1 MPEYTKVCW
10 YFRPVLKCDFYW
22 KSTSLQKVV
31 KAYKSDYK
39 PADPWMWLC
48 IESKAHPGYLYHMNK
63 SSLLLVIAYPLYI
76 VETFTRR
83 DYRVQIEQTN
93 HKALHFPYQ
102 YSKENNLSENGVLS
116 ASSRAVWMESVTG
129 VAIAATR
136 VEETDSQKQL
146 PSAEAITEC
155 LKMANETTTEDTGD
169 AENPQSGRDD
179 TDGMDNAPQRS
190 EGGQACYPEIQAC
203 DGLSVNRLDMKLASV
218 ADVLGVRLMAAF
230 VGGERYRG

>member
-1 MPEYTKVCW
+1 
-10 YFRPVLKCDFYW
+10 
-22 KSTSLQKVV
+22 
-31 KAYKSDYK
+31 
-39 PADPWMWLC
+39 MWPC
-48 IESKAHPGYLYHMNK
+48 IESKAHPGYWYHMDK

-83 DYRVQIEQTN
+83 DYRVQIEQTRTKIMVTMDYN
-93 HKALHFPYQ
+93 TLHFPYQ
-102 YSKENNLSENGVLS
+102 YNKENDLSENGVLN